1 MDMMLQPAL
10 QTYESTDCPKAKA
23 ETDEEEDWSLI
34 GLLIEGRSESI
45 FTRSNLGSNASSGK
59 STPKKRRN
67 STYITISPTRSSS
80 PEISK
85 NAKKL
90 SLKPHSAL
98 RQSRS
103 TNSSRRPSKTNLKPP
118 RSKERRAS
126 IVWYPML
133 RYHLLGSTLFM
144 HQKVTQPNH

>member
-10 QTYESTDCPKAKA
+10 QTFESTDCPKAKA
-23 ETDEEEDWSLI
+23 ETDEEEDWSLV
-34 GLLIEGRSESI
+34 GLLIDGCSESESI
-45 FTRSNLGSNASSGK
+45 FTRSNLGSNTSSSK

-90 SLKPHSAL
+90 SLKPHSGL
-98 RQSRS
+98 TRQSRS

-133 RYHLLGSTLFM
+133 RYHF
-144 HQKVTQPNH
+144 

>member
-10 QTYESTDCPKAKA
+10 QTFESTDCPKAKA
-23 ETDEEEDWSLI
+23 ETDDEEDWSLI
-34 GLLIEGRSESI
+34 GLLIDGRSESI
-45 FTRSNLGSNASSGK
+45 FTRSNTSSKNTSGK
-59 STPKKRRN
+59 STPKRRQN

-90 SLKPHSAL
+90 SLKPHSGL
-98 RQSRS
+98 SRQSRS

-133 RYHLLGSTLFM
+133 RYHY
-144 HQKVTQPNH
+144 

>member
-10 QTYESTDCPKAKA
+10 QTFDSTDCPKAKA

-34 GLLIEGRSESI
+34 GLLIDGRSESI
-45 FTRSNLGSNASSGK
+45 FTKSNTSSGK
-59 STPKKRRN
+59 STPKSSKKRRN

-90 SLKPHSAL
+90 SLKPHSGL
-98 RQSRS
+98 SRQSRS

-133 RYHLLGSTLFM
+133 RYQILGLTLFM

>member
-10 QTYESTDCPKAKA
+10 QTFESTDCPKAKA

-34 GLLIEGRSESI
+34 GLLIDGRSESI
-45 FTRSNLGSNASSGK
+45 FTRSNTSSKNTSGK
-59 STPKKRRN
+59 STPKRRQN
-67 STYITISPTRSSS
+67 STYITISPIRSSS

-90 SLKPHSAL
+90 SLKPHSGL
-98 RQSRS
+98 TRQSRS

-133 RYHLLGSTLFM
+133 RYHY
-144 HQKVTQPNH
+144 